1 MWDNVK
7 KIIGTAAPM
16 IGTLI
21 GGPAGTAVGGMVA
34 SALGVENTPNAIEQ
48 ELKANPEAL
57 LKLKQLE
64 SDERVRLRELSVEQ
78 SKIESEERRN
88 QLTQQHA
95 TMQAELASNDPYV
108 RRWRP
113 TFGYAMCVA
122 WCLLFAGIAYA
133 LVASPEH
140 AAEMINAVVA
150 LTPLFSVAL
159 AVLGISIHKR
169 SQDKQVAKGVK
180 PLGAVGA
187 LKKAV
192 KGG

>member
-34 SALGVENTPNAIEQ
+34 SALGVENTPDAIEQ

-169 SQDKQVAKGVK
+169 SQDKQVAKGIEPVGA
-180 PLGAVGA
+180 LGAV
-187 LKKAV
+187 KR
-192 KGG
+192 

>member
-21 GGPAGTAVGGMVA
+21 GGPAGTTVGGMVA
-34 SALGVENTPNAIEQ
+34 SALGVENTPDAIEQ
-48 ELKANPEAL
+48 ELKASPEAL

-169 SQDKQVAKGVK
+169 SQDKQVDKGIEPVGA
-180 PLGAVGA
+180 LGAV
-187 LKKAV
+187 KKVV

>member
-34 SALGVENTPNAIEQ
+34 SALGVENTPDAIEQ
-48 ELKANPEAL
+48 ELKANPESL

-140 AAEMINAVVA
+140 AADMINAVVA

>member
-34 SALGVENTPNAIEQ
+34 SALGVENTPDAIEQ
-48 ELKANPEAL
+48 ELKANPESL

>member
-34 SALGVENTPNAIEQ
+34 SALGVENTPDAIEQ

-64 SDERVRLRELSVEQ
+64 SEERVRLRELSVEQ

-140 AAEMINAVVA
+140 AADMINAVVA

-187 LKKAV
+187 LKKVV

>member
-34 SALGVENTPNAIEQ
+34 SALGVENTPDAIEQ

-169 SQDKQVAKGVK
+169 SQDKQVAKGIEPVGA
-180 PLGAVGA
+180 LGAV
-187 LKKAV
+187 KKVV